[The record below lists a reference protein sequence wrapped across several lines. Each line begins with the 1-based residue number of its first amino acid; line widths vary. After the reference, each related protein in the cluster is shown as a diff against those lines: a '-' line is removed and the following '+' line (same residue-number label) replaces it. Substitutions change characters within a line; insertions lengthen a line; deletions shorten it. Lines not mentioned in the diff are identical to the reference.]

1 MGLNVAVELRART
14 GRGGSAD
21 TTSGSSRDFTV
32 RSIAATSARGA
43 KESIGAQK
51 TRTASL
57 VTYLASRRG
66 GCHSHRP
73 ADVEVA
79 VFGASIR
86 IGGHVTDCPT
96 NERRLQLGWRHWIL
110 RYRRLAVCGSGV

>member
-1 MGLNVAVELRART
+1 VGLNVAVELRART

-43 KESIGAQK
+43 KESMGARK

-57 VTYLASRRG
+57 L
-66 GCHSHRP
+66 HILHR
-73 ADVEVA
+73 DVA
-79 VFGASIR
+79 AAIP
-86 IGGHVTDCPT
+86 IG
-96 NERRLQLGWRHWIL
+96 RLMSKSPCSAH
-110 RYRRLAVCGSGV
+110 RYA